1 MHRLP
6 RWAAVMFALVVA
18 AGQAAAQSSDQIRR
32 MPVGPSE
39 TGTAPPAAPPAA
51 PPSAAPPAA
60 PLPFAPPAAPVAAP
74 AVVMPEHLIPA
85 TPAVP
90 TPQVV
95 PPGGNGSATG
105 KGCAKGA
112 QAGADGHHRWRL
124 FHRHSGDEDRS
135 GARHFFQ
142 RRQ

>member
-6 RWAAVMFALVVA
+6 RWAAVMFALVAA

-32 MPVGPSE
+32 LPVGPSE

-51 PPSAAPPAA
+51 PAPSPPAA
-60 PLPFAPPAAPVAAP
+60 PLPTAPPAAP
-74 AVVMPEHLIPA
+74 AVVMPEHLISA

-95 PPGGNGSATG
+95 QPGGDGSATG

-112 QAGADGHHRWRL
+112 RAGADGHHRWRL